1 MKECISSTS
10 NPRVKELVK
19 LRESSRYR
27 RKRKLF
33 VIEGFEDFECILK
46 YRKVILEMFYCP
58 SLIEK
63 SGNIKKLEY
72 LKDFKINL
80 IELSEEA
87 FLKASYRKNSDGFL
101 SLANQW
107 SLELEDI
114 DLVKDE
120 ICVVLDGI
128 EKPGNLGAIIR
139 SMEAMGIKSLILS
152 DAYVDLFNPNV
163 VRSSRGLLSGVQVG
177 RGTKEEVHSLLQKY
191 GFSIFGVCG
200 SGKNILWDHAFSPK
214 TALIFG
220 SEKNGLDNFWKKNIN
235 TFLKIPMYGRADSL
249 NLHASVACTL
259 FEFNRQTR

>member
-1 MKECISSTS
+1 
-10 NPRVKELVK
+10 
-19 LRESSRYR
+19 
-27 RKRKLF
+27 
-33 VIEGFEDFECILK
+33 
-46 YRKVILEMFYCP
+46 MFYCP
-58 SLIEK
+58 SIIEK

-101 SLANQW
+101 SLAKQW

-139 SMEAMGIKSLILS
+139 SMEAMGITSLILS

-163 VRSSRGLLSGVQVG
+163 VRSSRGCYPEFKLEEEQKKKFILYFKNMGFLSSEHV
-177 RGTKEEVHSLLQKY
+177 EVEKISFGIMHS
-191 GFSIFGVCG
+191 
-200 SGKNILWDHAFSPK
+200 A
-214 TALIFG
+214 
-220 SEKNGLDNFWKKNIN
+220 
-235 TFLKIPMYGRADSL
+235 
-249 NLHASVACTL
+249 
-259 FEFNRQTR
+259 